1 MGKPE
6 VILYNVRHLKINVK
20 NSLKNPVPSVRKRF
34 ASLSFRLKF
43 FTLLWIA
50 ISVASILFTLL
61 LSIWVEGNAAA
72 INELGSLRFQS
83 YRLGLLVS
91 EHAPESEIHAKIGR
105 FDQTLADIRKG
116 DSMRPLRLPDSPAV
130 MRRMTAL
137 ETQWQRQIRPIFVRA
152 AAGRRNIRNDEL
164 TAFLATIDAV
174 VGEVERTSAGHITWL
189 RVFQSGLLGLVL
201 VSSAVMI
208 VLMRA
213 WILNPLQRL
222 RRGVEAVSNG
232 NFGVQLNTGGT
243 LEFARVNRGFNL
255 MSTRLH
261 SLYDKWEQTVAEK
274 TRDLAEKNYI
284 LETLYGFSSVL
295 NRPQTAAEA
304 ASVFL
309 EKLSEIAQ
317 ADAGSVRLTDVR
329 RQSMD
334 LVAQV
339 GLPEELQHSESCQKI
354 GNCLCGYVA
363 QKEDQVHPV
372 HFYDARPSF
381 EDGRKNYDCLRFG
394 FRDVCV
400 LKIAYKG
407 QDIGI
412 VTLYFLDEWEV
423 GSTVSELLEMLC
435 SQFGVVVGNIR
446 LAEENRQLAVLQ
458 ERNLIAQGL
467 HDSIAQ
473 ALAFLNLQVQML
485 ESALAQ
491 NEQEQAR
498 ENLQF
503 IKSGVQECYED
514 VRELLLNFR
523 TKLAKQ
529 DFAESVAAL
538 VERFEKQTH
547 TPVSVHWRKNSGL
560 PLSIEQQ
567 LQCVFILQESLSNI
581 RKHARAERVE
591 IELSNGQDFEMSITD
606 DGCGFDAE
614 HLENIS
620 GSHVGLNIMR
630 ERASRIRARLRFESR
645 PGRTQI
651 RLSLP
656 QDERIP
662 V

>member
-1 MGKPE
+1 M
-6 VILYNVRHLKINVK
+6 KI
-20 NSLKNPVPSVRKRF
+20 PAPSVKKRF

-43 FTLLWIA
+43 FTILWIA

-91 EHAPESEIHAKIGR
+91 ENAPAAEIRAKIGR

-116 DSMRPLRLPDSPAV
+116 DPMRPLHLPDNPAV
-130 MRRMTAL
+130 LRRMGQL
-137 ETQWQRQIRPIFVRA
+137 EAQWRRQIRPVFARA
-152 AAGRRNIRNDEL
+152 AQGGQNIGNGEL
-164 TAFLATIDAV
+164 AAFLTTIDAV

-201 VSSAVMI
+201 VSSAVMM
-208 VLMRA
+208 VLMRS

-232 NFGVQLNTGGT
+232 NFGIRLNTGGS
-243 LEFARVNRGFNL
+243 LEFERVNNGFNL
-255 MSTRLH
+255 MSSRLH
-261 SLYDKWEQTVAEK
+261 SLYGEWEQTVAEK

-317 ADAGSVRLTDVR
+317 ADGGSVRLTDVR

-339 GLPEELQHSESCQKI
+339 GLPEGLQHSESCQKI

-363 QKEDQVHPV
+363 QQGEQAHPV
-372 HFYDARPSF
+372 HFYAALPAF
-381 EDGRKNYDCLRFG
+381 EGGTRDYDCLRFG
-394 FRDVCV
+394 FRDVCA

-412 VTLYFLDEWEV
+412 VTLYFLNEREIS
-423 GSTVSELLEMLC
+423 GTVSELLEMLC

-473 ALAFLNLQVQML
+473 ALAFLNLQVQMM
-485 ESALAQ
+485 EGALAQ
-491 NEQEQAR
+491 GEQEQAQ

-547 TPVSVHWRKNSGL
+547 TPVSVHWRENSGL

-581 RKHARAERVE
+581 RKHAKAERVE
-591 IELSNGQDFEMSITD
+591 IELSNGQDFLMTITD
-606 DGCGFDAE
+606 DGVGFDAE
-614 HLENIS
+614 HLEKIS
-620 GSHVGLNIMR
+620 GNHVGLNIMR
-630 ERASRIRARLRFESR
+630 ERASRIHAKLRLYSR
-645 PGRTQI
+645 PGHTQI
-651 RLSLP
+651 SLSLP